1 MHDKNMKIQYYS
13 FSIINLFCLF
23 VCFIYSKPLFFA
35 PFFYLV

>member
-35 PFFYLV
+35 PFFYFV